1 MDDLEYK
8 EITELGKDYLLQG
21 RYYQAIELFNDLS
34 ANREGDYY
42 PYYALGLAHLELKE
56 YEKAIE
62 NLLASMQLSPTNL
75 DIYSSL
81 VSCYYYVDDY
91 EFALLYTNKMLEI
104 DSKSGEAHVW
114 LGMLHFVKNEYEESL
129 KSFEKAIEF
138 GATEYV
144 CYEKAGYLSLDT
156 DPQKAKEYIQKSIE
170 IEKNYFNLLILAK
183 AHGYLDE
190 FDEAMKYAKESLNIE
205 KNIPAYQLIGDIFY
219 VHQLYYDAIEYY
231 QKVLFLD
238 DTYPLYE
245 LARCYLAVGETTKA
259 YGAFEMFTK
268 YKQEPLSDEEKEFQK
283 ALMQTKDSR
292 DRFVGILGL

>member
-8 EITELGKDYLLQG
+8 EMTELGKDYLVQG

-34 ANREGDYY
+34 ANGESDHY

-62 NLLASMQLSPTNL
+62 NFLASIQLSPTNL

-81 VSCYYYVDDY
+81 ITCYYYINDY

-104 DSKSGEAHVW
+104 DSKSGEAHAW
-114 LGMLHFVKNEYEESL
+114 LGMLHFVKNEYDESL

-138 GATEYV
+138 GSTEYI

-156 DPQKAKEYIQKSIE
+156 DPQKAKEYIQKAIE
-170 IEKNYFNLLILAK
+170 IEKNDFNLLILAK

-190 FDEAMKYAKESLNIE
+190 FDEAMQYAKESLNIE
-205 KNIPAYQLIGDIFY
+205 KNISAYQLIGDIFY

-259 YGAFEMFTK
+259 YGAFEMFAK
-268 YKQEPLSDEEKEFQK
+268 HKQAQLSDEEKEFQK
-283 ALMQTKDSR
+283 ALLQTKDNR